1 VKRKPKTTP
10 PAHQHGRRLHSDGRR
25 RTATMMN
32 VDDIQQAELIA
43 SEREV
48 LAKDKVRWKKFGAG
62 AHLDEWLEFGPG
74 LMIRRR
80 LAMKLANTNKPEGRG
95 YNTAMGRLMLHDG
108 MSWQDNTLKKSMSAV
123 LWLNDEPERLIVLR
137 EIRETMSPGERSRLN
152 SPISARQRVEK
163 VLLAR
168 IGGTEAKVRQSPV
181 ANLKREVAEKDRK
194 IAHLAEQLA
203 AAEARDGSLFDL
215 KHDNV
220 EDIARVIVTNVSES
234 KGKSI
239 AQGILAAYKKS
250 KPAG

>member
-1 VKRKPKTTP
+1 
-10 PAHQHGRRLHSDGRR
+10 
-25 RTATMMN
+25 MMN

-48 LAKDKVRWKKFGAG
+48 LAKDRARWKKLGAG

-123 LWLNDEPERLIVLR
+123 LWLNDDPERLIALR
-137 EIRETMSPGERSRLN
+137 ELRETMSPGERSRLN
-152 SPISARQRVEK
+152 SPITARQRVEK
-163 VLLAR
+163 VLIAR
-168 IGGTEAKVRQSPV
+168 AGGTEEKVRQSPV
-181 ANLKREVAEKDRK
+181 ANLKRDKVELQRQ
-194 IAHLAEQLA
+194 LADMEERLA

-215 KHDNV
+215 KRDKPD
-220 EDIARVIVTNVSES
+220 DIAKAIVANVSE
-234 KGKSI
+234 GKAKTI
-239 AQGILAAYKKS
+239 AEHILAACKKA